1 MFIKRKIQI
10 LKRKKKKAKSILK
23 ANNVT
28 KMTKK
33 KTIKKLPKKWRKE
46 LRLSSVFY
54 ILRNSVS

>member
-1 MFIKRKIQI
+1 MWMFIKRKIQI

-33 KTIKKLPKKWRKE
+33 KNYKEVTKKMEKRTEVVQCFLH
-46 LRLSSVFY
+46 S
-54 ILRNSVS
+54 